1 VLFLHR
7 LVSKFFP
14 ELSQELQSQ
23 LRAHF
28 PVGAPTSTGAVANED
43 DCEDLGKYG
52 AVDNVPSSAGA
63 DLQQSGVNM
72 HANMVPSKNIPSS
85 GQVDGGN
92 KESEGAGDSVIPRRL
107 WLYLVK
113 RAGLLDPQLKW
124 RQLNTQQ
131 LAALA
136 GELTKGVYSVEGTRL
151 LCWRVIYVNVAACG
165 ALLTSCDDC
174 RERAVQGRV
183 RDLRRRRVERGKP
196 WCRHFH
202 CSLLCC
208 S

>member
-1 VLFLHR
+1 
-7 LVSKFFP
+7 VSKFFP
-14 ELSQELQSQ
+14 ELEAELQSQ

-28 PVGAPTSTGAVANED
+28 PTGAPTSTGAAANEA

-63 DLQQSGVNM
+63 DLQQSGVN
-72 HANMVPSKNIPSS
+72 VPSTTTQSKNSGS
-85 GQVDGGN
+85 GQMQGGS
-92 KESEGAGDSVIPRRL
+92 KDSEGAGDSVIPRRL

-136 GELTKGVYSVEGTRL
+136 GELTKGVYSVEGSRL
-151 LCWRVIYVNVAACG
+151 LCWR
-165 ALLTSCDDC
+165 
-174 RERAVQGRV
+174 
-183 RDLRRRRVERGKP
+183 
-196 WCRHFH
+196 
-202 CSLLCC
+202 CSM
-208 S
+208 